1 MSRTGWLAGLVP
13 ALALC
18 SCGFPVQDHPEA
30 IDVAVV
36 TVAEAPPTI
45 PDATGLESIR
55 VWMVA
60 DGALTSVKR
69 LVPSPPAAADA
80 VDALAAGV
88 TAEESDSGLRSA
100 IPDASMLTEV
110 EVTRGTATIGLSS
123 SFLDIPAGDQVLAVG
138 QIVHTL
144 TDLRGVGRVQFEIG
158 GEAVA
163 VPLPN
168 GDSAQEPVSRDDF
181 EDLLRN

>member
-1 MSRTGWLAGLVP
+1 MLAI
-13 ALALC
+13 C
-18 SCGFPVQDHPEA
+18 SCGFPVQDRPEA

-36 TVAEAPPTI
+36 TVPEVPPTV

-55 VWMVA
+55 VWMVD
-60 DGALTSVKR
+60 DGTLTPVKR
-69 LVPSPPAAADA
+69 LVSSPPLAADA
-80 VDALAAGV
+80 VAALAGGA

-110 EVTRGTATIGLSS
+110 VVSRGVATIGLSND
-123 SFLDIPAGDQVLAVG
+123 FLDIPAGDQVLAVG
-138 QIVHTL
+138 QVVHTL
-144 TDLRGVGRVQFEIG
+144 TDLRGVGRVQFEID
-158 GEAVA
+158 GEEVA

-181 EDLLRN
+181 EDLLRD